1 MTLSGAFLIFTH
13 RNEAYNHSLADA
25 CYRVVT
31 TEVSVGGDT
40 KKTKMVA
47 NNRVRD
53 TQSFSLP
60 APNPPTPDTTVY
72 NQIAQLTPNLFLSSA
87 TALTPQVL
95 SKYNVSLIINVTKE
109 LPLLPVEGAKTLRI
123 SIEDRSSEDLF
134 PYFESVSSLVREH
147 ERSGGLVVI
156 HCVAGVSRSA
166 VLCLAFLVKYYCS
179 LSEAWSY
186 VKTIRPWVNPNTG
199 FWTQL
204 ESWEQLVKKERERGR
219 G

>member
-1 MTLSGAFLIFTH
+1 V
-13 RNEAYNHSLADA
+13 ADN
-25 CYRVVT
+25 
-31 TEVSVGGDT
+31 
-40 KKTKMVA
+40 K
-47 NNRVRD
+47 VRD
-53 TQSFSLP
+53 TQRCSLP
-60 APNPPTPDTTVY
+60 TANPPTPDTTVY

-87 TALTPQVL
+87 TALTPQAL
-95 SKYNVSLIINVTKE
+95 SKYNVSLIINVIKE

-166 VLCLAFLVKYYCS
+166 VLCLAFLVKYYCN

-204 ESWEQLVKKERERGR
+204 ESWEQLVKKYRERGR